1 MQPLKFS
8 FYKRGKMKIF
18 TYLFLTAAFFL
29 SLNCSANN
37 ETANNSAGNSNQ
49 QNTGNQAVNTDAAQ
63 GSAVETN
70 LGKVSPDAVVKELY
84 EQHKKEKGPFFETKN
99 RAVINKFFDK
109 TLADF
114 IWNDL
119 NSGSD
124 EVGVL
129 SFDALY
135 NAQDFEI
142 KNFAVGEP
150 KITGEK
156 AEVAA
161 SFNNFGEKQKIG
173 FSLVK
178 SGDSWKIS
186 DIKYNGGKDTLL
198 GYFKED
204 AADRTE
210 NTGSEPENFE
220 GTYQVGEAT
229 CTVKPIKMAFE
240 LKWSKGSGTMIFF
253 FDSEAEQNH
262 TFASEDTGKGSDKF
276 VFDDDSL
283 TTGTFIRADGK
294 EMPVKKIK

>member
-1 MQPLKFS
+1 
-8 FYKRGKMKIF
+8 MKIIS
-18 TYLFLTAAFFL
+18 YLVLTGALLFSAG
-29 SLNCSANN
+29 CSAKTENVNLSTENAAPQNN
-37 ETANNSAGNSNQ
+37 TNH
-49 QNTGNQAVNTDAAQ
+49 TDDSGAAQ

-70 LGKVSPDAVVKELY
+70 LGKVSPDEVVKELY
-84 EQHKKEKGPFFETKN
+84 AQHKNEKGPFFETKN
-99 RAVINKFFDK
+99 RSVINKFFDK

-142 KNFAVGEP
+142 KNFAVNEP

-161 SFNNFGEKQKIG
+161 TFSNFGEKQNIG

-186 DIKYNGGKDTLL
+186 DIKYNGGKNTLL

-204 AADRTE
+204 AAAAAK
-210 NTGSEPENFE
+210 TGNDSGDTGNFE
-220 GTYQVGEAT
+220 GTYQVGDAV

-253 FDSEAEQNH
+253 FDREAAQNH

-276 VFDDDSL
+276 VFDDESL
-283 TTGTFIRADGK
+283 TTGKFIRADGK
-294 EMPVKKIK
+294 EMAVKKIK